1 MHRGI
6 ENTNESAM
14 QLWNDHIE
22 YLQSASQQI
31 PVCLQHEIDKHVNNK
46 ELLGNSTSNE
56 IIQDH
61 STLEDQVADNLSN
74 DGTSND
80 QIEALQH
87 DDLEHANNNNNID
100 SIEEVIVRWD
110 KDYDFCAL
118 HHEHDNNFSLEIVSK
133 SMKQ

>member
-14 QLWNDHIE
+14 QLWNDYIE

-31 PVCLQHEIDKHVNNK
+31 PMCLQHEIDKHVNNK

-61 STLEDQVADNLSN
+61 GTLEDQVADNLSN

-80 QIEALQH
+80 WIEAL
-87 DDLEHANNNNNID
+87 
-100 SIEEVIVRWD
+100 
-110 KDYDFCAL
+110 
-118 HHEHDNNFSLEIVSK
+118 
-133 SMKQ
+133 